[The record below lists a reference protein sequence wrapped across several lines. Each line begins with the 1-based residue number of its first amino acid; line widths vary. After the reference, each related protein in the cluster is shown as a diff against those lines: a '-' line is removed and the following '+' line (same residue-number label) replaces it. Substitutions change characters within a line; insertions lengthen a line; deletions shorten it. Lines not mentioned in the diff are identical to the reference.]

1 MAKYRAPLL
10 NNDVI
15 HLIEQ
20 NKEPEQKLWIAVL
33 AKAFDDA
40 FYCTDDNAAID
51 ALRWIKH
58 GQDFNYVCGLAGRN
72 PYYVR
77 SKMLDKVIEREA
89 AILGK
94 KIQIKV
100 SGKAEIN
107 HKNDKAKMA
116 WDNSRSFSKKCYVVE
131 KAPGTPSDE
140 PTSGY
145 LPEHENELPD
155 DDLLQNGYN
164 NFALVE
170 IQIHSI
176 EWLYLHRQGHR
187 RALFTSTNGSLNKE
201 WLTP

>member
-1 MAKYRAPLL
+1 MAKYRTPFA

-77 SKMLDKVIEREA
+77 SKMLDKVIEERQLFLVKRYKSRE
-89 AILGK
+89 L
-94 KIQIKV
+94 
-100 SGKAEIN
+100 
-107 HKNDKAKMA
+107 
-116 WDNSRSFSKKCYVVE
+116 
-131 KAPGTPSDE
+131 
-140 PTSGY
+140 
-145 LPEHENELPD
+145 
-155 DDLLQNGYN
+155 
-164 NFALVE
+164 
-170 IQIHSI
+170 
-176 EWLYLHRQGHR
+176 
-187 RALFTSTNGSLNKE
+187 
-201 WLTP
+201 

>member
-1 MAKYRAPLL
+1 MAKYRAPLA
-10 NNDVI
+10 NSDVI

-89 AILGK
+89 HLKQNIKRIK
-94 KIQIKV
+94 KV
-100 SGKAEIN
+100 WT
-107 HKNDKAKMA
+107 M
-116 WDNSRSFSKKCYVVE
+116 Y
-131 KAPGTPSDE
+131 
-140 PTSGY
+140 
-145 LPEHENELPD
+145 
-155 DDLLQNGYN
+155 
-164 NFALVE
+164 
-170 IQIHSI
+170 
-176 EWLYLHRQGHR
+176 
-187 RALFTSTNGSLNKE
+187 
-201 WLTP
+201 